1 MLQLVADGDMY
12 ERIVGKQASPD
23 VGADDVVAR
32 GKERLQQE
40 IQQANVSN
48 SVEVSWGR
56 LAALVALVLAMI
68 AFASVIGS

>member
-1 MLQLVADGDMY
+1 
-12 ERIVGKQASPD
+12 
-23 VGADDVVAR
+23 VVAR

>member
-1 MLQLVADGDMY
+1 MLQLVADGEMY
-12 ERIVGKQASPD
+12 ERTVGKQASPD